1 VVVVWRVTQRCNL
14 GCPFCGYD
22 RRLPWTRRDADPTQ
36 ILAFGAVL
44 ADFQRVTGRRVLVSW
59 IGGEPLL
66 WRPLTA
72 LTVSF
77 VREFGLRVSATTNGT
92 TLGSPGAR
100 AHVLEHYAELTVSV
114 DAVGPLHDE
123 LRGWS
128 GGFTRL
134 RRCLEAL
141 AADRVRVGAGP
152 LLRVNVVLMRDT
164 VTDFPALCRELARWG
179 VEEITFNQ
187 LGGNDR
193 PEFYPAHRLTLP
205 QVRWLAAEVPALR
218 DELRRCGVALRGG
231 PRYLERIEHS
241 AAGRALPIADCH
253 PGDEFLFVSEN
264 GIVAP
269 CSFTLDGYGVPLGDV
284 RSTSELATLA
294 QRFRALRDRR
304 RLAVC
309 DDCPSTQVFAKFG
322 TDSDGS

>member
-14 GCPFCGYD
+14 SCAFCGYD
-22 RRLPWTRRDADPTQ
+22 RRLPWARRDADPAQ

-44 ADFQRVTGRRVLVSW
+44 AEFQRATGRHVLVSW

-72 LTVSF
+72 LTTKF

-92 TLGSPGAR
+92 TLGSPDAR
-100 AHVLEHYAELTVSV
+100 GHVLEHYAELTVSV
-114 DAVGPLHDE
+114 DAVGALHDD

-128 GGFTRL
+128 GGFARL
-134 RRCLEAL
+134 RRCVSAL
-141 AADRVRVGAGP
+141 AADKARTGAGP
-152 LLRVNVVLMRDT
+152 LLRVNVVLMRHT
-164 VTDFPALCRELARWG
+164 VAEFPALCRELARWG

-205 QVRWLAAEVPALR
+205 QARALAADVPGLR

-231 PRYLERIEHS
+231 LRYLERIERS
-241 AAGRALPIADCH
+241 AAGRALPVADCH
-253 PGDEFLFVSEN
+253 PGQEFLFVSEH
-264 GIVAP
+264 GVVAP
-269 CSFTLDGYGVPLGDV
+269 CSFTLDGYGVPLDDV
-284 RSTSELATLA
+284 RSADELGALA
-294 QRFRALRDRR
+294 SRFRVARDRR

-322 TDSDGS
+322 TDADGS